1 MTSSFGTIIG
11 TPRDKLPDISS
22 TNYDRTE
29 ADLTE
34 TINDQIDANIA
45 DTKIFFDGMMEIAEL
60 RYKNR
65 DDNLSQLANFAASA
79 AEFKRVYDLGEEGRK
94 QRAKYDK
101 RNEKILEGLDTKDA
115 KLEKAEAELEG
126 EQAVAEG
133 ELLTDGSQKA
143 IDVLQVLNKPDTDD
157 TGIDKFRGNENF
169 GAIFDHLTKNNFYDI
184 GTSAEATNKV
194 DEAQDLYLTQLYRK
208 AQDEDINVRG
218 RKWQRY
224 LREEIFPKLD
234 ELKTNTL
241 NEWGTV
247 TKNKVIEAS
256 NKRLKTNILSTIN
269 SYVAPTISPE
279 GVLTSAGNMPNMD
292 SLVTNIANARR
303 IPKKEAFGYMVDVI
317 SNELYNK
324 TGKITPQAAE
334 NFRDVIMFSK
344 NGTETKVPFKNL
356 ELGTNGGYTASL
368 LGQLDKAI
376 QYAIEDPDVTYKAKR
391 KAFIATEMEPYYEKY
406 IRKGLPIPAG
416 EVLNIQAKWTKAFPN
431 GEPMDQSILS
441 ANSQLSTGNSFGT
454 SYYGGFQ
461 QVGQGDPT
469 LEFSGPLKAKVLEKV
484 LKDDATSTATL
495 KNLGPDGNRMFNLAL
510 ADLKERSSSG
520 YKFGSQNFTKDDALK
535 KEYPLVLEKLAAGE
549 YDYKEPYFVTTE
561 RDTLNDKDFF
571 TSNKGSIDQAVFA
584 SLNEKANIEESFK
597 KMQDGN
603 IAGAVTNYWKNLG
616 RKLNMTGAELLKR
629 RLKAFNLLD
638 KKTEML
644 LPDNLQKMSEA
655 DKTQLIRNTNAF
667 NSIDV
672 FYKKDVNGKQ
682 PNIAIMLEGA
692 KVTDDEKAY
701 STTRNGG
708 IFSRRGD
715 LTLKDLLNIKATSIG
730 LYGISHKDLKKA
742 VEWKPC
748 KTCKGIFDGEMDKT
762 FNEDLQST
770 VMAVLWTIQA
780 QENNGTRGV
789 AIDDVYPWRTGDF
802 TLEETKAFDI
812 IFPALENAPWAAK
825 PQFLMKD
832 VFESVISERE
842 AKQTQAFNNAIA
854 PEVVQEFVKA
864 NNLDSSITDL
874 GSLQSK
880 NISMFK
886 KILRENKLKSIKTD
900 YGIDFTIIPPLKKKS
915 RR

>member
-34 TINDQIDANIA
+34 TVNDQIDANIA

-65 DDNLSQLANFAASA
+65 DDNLSQLANFASTA
-79 AEFKRVYDLGEEGRK
+79 AEFKRVYDLGEEGRRE
-94 QRAKYDK
+94 RAKYDK
-101 RNEKILEGLDTKDA
+101 RNEKILGGLDTKDA
-115 KLEKAEAELEG
+115 NLEKAEAELEG
-126 EQAVAEG
+126 EQAVVEG

-157 TGIDKFRGNENF
+157 IGIDKFRGNENW
-169 GAIFDHLTKNNFYDI
+169 GAIFDHLKKNNLYDI

-194 DEAQDLYLTQLYRK
+194 DEAQDLWLTQLYRK
-208 AQDEDINVRG
+208 AQDEGIDIKG

-224 LREEIFPKLD
+224 LREEIFPELD
-234 ELKTNTL
+234 ELKKNTL

-256 NKRLKTNILSTIN
+256 NRRLKTNILSTIN

-279 GVLTSAGNMPNMD
+279 GDLVSAGVMPDMD
-292 SLVTNIANARR
+292 PLLTNISNARR
-303 IPKKEAFGYMVDVI
+303 IPKKEAFGYLVDVI

-324 TGKITPQAAE
+324 TGKITPQAAQ

-344 NGTETKVPFKNL
+344 NGTETKVAFKDL
-356 ELGTNGGYTASL
+356 ELGTNGGYTAGL

-376 QYAIEDPDVTYKAKR
+376 QFGIEDPDVTYKAKR
-391 KAFIATEMEPYYEKY
+391 RTFIANVMQPYYDKY
-406 IRKGLPIPAG
+406 TSKGLPIPAG
-416 EVLNIQAKWTKAFPN
+416 EVLNIQANWTKTFPN

-441 ANSQLSTGNSFGT
+441 ANSKLSTGNSFGT

-469 LEFSGPLKAKVLEKV
+469 LAFSGPLKNAV
-484 LKDDATSTATL
+484 LKKVQTMENGFPEATIN
-495 KNLGPDGNRMFNLAL
+495 NLGPNGNIMYNLAL
-510 ADLKERSSSG
+510 ADLKKRASD
-520 YKFGSQNFTKDDALK
+520 YNFGSQNFTPQDALK
-535 KEYPLVLEKLAAGE
+535 EEYPKVLEKLDAGN
-549 YDYKEPYFVTTE
+549 YDYKAPYFVTTE
-561 RDTLNDKDFF
+561 RDTINDRDFF
-571 TSNKGSIDQAVFA
+571 TSNKGSIDLPVFA
-584 SLNEKANIEESFK
+584 SLNEKANVEESFK
-597 KMQDGN
+597 KMHDGD
-603 IAGAVTNYWKNLG
+603 IVGAVTNYWKNLG
-616 RKLNMTGAELLKR
+616 RKLNMSGAELLKR

-638 KKTEML
+638 KKTEQL
-644 LPDNLQKMSEA
+644 LPDNLQEMSEA
-655 DKTQLIRNTNAF
+655 DKTQLTRNTNAF

-672 FYKKDVNGKQ
+672 FYKRDVDGEQ

-692 KVTDDEKAY
+692 KINDDETVY

-708 IFSRRGD
+708 VFQKKGV
-715 LTLKDLLNIKATSIG
+715 LTLNDLVNIKATNIG

-748 KTCKGIFDGEMDKT
+748 PNCKGIFEGEMDKD

-802 TLEETKAFDI
+802 TIEERKAFDI
-812 IFPALENAPWAAK
+812 IFPALENAPWTSK

-832 VFESVISERE
+832 VFESVISENE

-900 YGIDFTIIPPLKKKS
+900 YGIDFTIIPTLKKKS